1 MCENLTYSQ
10 VIEKYDSQKTFFYVD
25 PPYWKTENY
34 YSLHDFNLEDHKN
47 LCNQLANI
55 KGRFCL
61 SYYEFDLLRDWF
73 PKDNFVWK
81 SKDFVKETFCSKR

>member
-1 MCENLTYSQ
+1 M
-10 VIEKYDSQKTFFYVD
+10 
-25 PPYWKTENY
+25 
-34 YSLHDFNLEDHKN
+34 
-47 LCNQLANI
+47 CNQLANI

-81 SKDFVKETFCSKR
+81 SKDFVKAASAQKGRSQNKGTEILVMNYKN